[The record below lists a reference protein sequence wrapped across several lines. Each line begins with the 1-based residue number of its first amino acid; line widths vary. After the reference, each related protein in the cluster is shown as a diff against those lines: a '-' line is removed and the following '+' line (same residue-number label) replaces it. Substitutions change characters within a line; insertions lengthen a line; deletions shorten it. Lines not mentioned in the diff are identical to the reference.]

1 MKRKTIYLLQC
12 IVVILL
18 LACSEDDL
26 QSLQAA
32 FESDLQ
38 EVTIGESIT
47 FKDISTGE
55 PSKWNWRFEGGE
67 PETSILFSPNVVY
80 NKPGVLFGYLVC
92 RTRRRSKR
100 NGEGTIYYC

>member
-55 PSKWNWRFEGGE
+55 LAVRRW
-67 PETSILFSPNVVY
+67 
-80 NKPGVLFGYLVC
+80 
-92 RTRRRSKR
+92 RTR
-100 NGEGTIYYC
+100 NLNLI

>member
-47 FKDISTGE
+47 FKD
-55 PSKWNWRFEGGE
+55 
-67 PETSILFSPNVVY
+67 
-80 NKPGVLFGYLVC
+80 
-92 RTRRRSKR
+92 RSL
-100 NGEGTIYYC
+100 GTD